1 MSRINPE
8 GQLTRA
14 ERLATVVAIAG
25 AVLVHFVVIL
35 GWGRLSRWTQEEQK
49 KERLMVIRRVR
60 DVSPTPTAPPAP
72 RERLAPGDAGGEGAA
87 STGRK
92 AAPPDP
98 KVREPGPEP
107 PKESELSPA
116 MEEDLT
122 GDEAAEPPPAD
133 EQGQT
138 SVSVVTDLPASSFL
152 LAGGAQQY
160 RGSGTFWVRKGAP
173 PGVYT
178 VTFHPV
184 AGFTTPPVQTKEL
197 AARGQIVF
205 VGKYRRST
213 EIVVESNVPGARVTI
228 FRPDGRSIDLTCPG
242 RALLDD
248 LPPGICTAVFKD
260 IPGYV
265 TPAPVSKSHV
275 PGGKLSFFG
284 EYRQSP
290 LARAQETAAAAKEA
304 AAKEAAAKE
313 AAERDAAGGAA
324 GTGGGKAGRSGA
336 GGDTGSGRKRTGA
349 AGPEEGGLD
358 RRVQMVVKSY
368 PATDIERGFEPIP
381 YPEVIIRR
389 SNFQQGWC
397 QVYLIVDVDDDGG
410 VRHITIERPHEGS
423 RPQFEA
429 LIRAVEA
436 AVRSWDYDK
445 VQTEVH
451 VDVRFY
457 VE

>member
-60 DVSPTPTAPPAP
+60 DIAPTPNLPPQPP
-72 RERLAPGDAGGEGAA
+72 RQRLPQGPAGDDGAA
-87 STGRK
+87 PTGKR
-92 AAPPDP
+92 AAPPPPPEP
-98 KVREPGPEP
+98 KVREQGPEP
-107 PKESELSPA
+107 PKETELSPE
-116 MEEDLT
+116 MERDL
-122 GDEAAEPPPAD
+122 GDQKPGEAPLT
-133 EQGQT
+133 EQGDNT
-138 SVSVVTDLPASSFL
+138 VSVVTDLPAASFIV
-152 LAGGAQQY
+152 AGATQQY

-173 PGVYT
+173 PGAYT
-178 VTFHPV
+178 ATFNPI
-184 AGFTTPPVQTKEL
+184 AGYATPPVQTKEL
-197 AARGQIVF
+197 AAKGQIVF

-213 EIVVESNVPGARVTI
+213 EVVVESNEASAQFTI
-228 FRPDGRSIDLTCPG
+228 FRPDGRPIDLNRPG
-242 RALLDD
+242 RAMLDD
-248 LPPGICTAVFKD
+248 LPAGTYTAVFKD
-260 IPGYV
+260 VPGHI
-265 TPAPVSKSHV
+265 TPAPVARTLA

-284 EYRQSP
+284 EYG
-290 LARAQETAAAAKEA
+290 
-304 AAKEAAAKE
+304 
-313 AAERDAAGGAA
+313 DAPAGRRSGSGGA
-324 GTGGGKAGRSGA
+324 GDGVGEKIGGA
-336 GGDTGSGRKRTGA
+336 GGGGSGTAGSGTGLGGGSGSGRGSGRKA
-349 AGPEEGGLD
+349 PASAVSEEGWLD

-368 PATDIERGFEPIP
+368 PPTAVEQDFQPIP

-397 QVYLIVDVDDDGG
+397 QVYLIVDLDAGG
-410 VRHITIERPHEGS
+410 EITRITVERPHQES
-423 RPQFEA
+423 QARFAA
-429 LIRAVEA
+429 LINAVEA

-445 VQTEVH
+445 VNAEVH